1 MEKQDLQR
9 LRNYLRMRTHEGLSL
24 FFLRVKMKS
33 LILWE
38 KNGLLLLFFFLRS
51 KLAIFAKFV
60 LKQCI

>member
-38 KNGLLLLFFFLRS
+38 KKWIIIIIIFFTF
-51 KLAIFAKFV
+51 
-60 LKQCI
+60 